1 MATRKS
7 FADFP
12 ETIFCSIIEYL
23 NWHDVGRFDNAL
35 LDINAR
41 NTYLDALTLRQVKVE
56 RNEFWNNALDNR
68 ILNWMIIRNIWVTSW
83 ENNSV
88 DDERLMAIATG
99 LPQLL
104 TLNISRCADI
114 TDAGLM
120 AIANGLPQLQSL
132 NISGCD
138 SITAAGREIA
148 QTINR
153 L

>member
-1 MATRKS
+1 MTRKS
-7 FADFP
+7 FADLP
-12 ETIFCSIIEYL
+12 ETIFCNIIEYL
-23 NWHDVGRFDNAL
+23 DWCDVGRFDTAL
-35 LDINAR
+35 LDRNAR
-41 NTYLDALTLRQVKVE
+41 NTYLDALTIRQVKVE
-56 RNEFWNNALDNR
+56 CNEFWNNALDKA